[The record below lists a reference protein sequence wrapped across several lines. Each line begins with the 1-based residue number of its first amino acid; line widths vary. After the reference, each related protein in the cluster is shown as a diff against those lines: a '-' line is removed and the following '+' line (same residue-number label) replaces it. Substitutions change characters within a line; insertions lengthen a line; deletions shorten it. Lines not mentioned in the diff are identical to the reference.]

1 MKTLILADVHLKV
14 SDSGAKTRTE
24 FTRFLENIDPS
35 EFERIILLGDLF
47 DFWFEYKQVLF
58 SGYFEVLSALH
69 GLSKAGVKLDLV
81 CGNHDFWA
89 GRFLRDHLDISIH
102 PDKFT
107 DPAEKE
113 SAQEDFTNLNTA
125 HDILR
130 DPKRRL
136 QHLLT
141 LERGKK
147 PAEVHDIL
155 PETADLFIEVGQ
167 LLKPVDT
174 FLAEREKQSSTLL
187 KAQSYA
193 VALNWLEKVNTLQ
206 QTIAHHLQQLDTQA
220 KALNSNWNY
229 ASIENLFH
237 QYSYLQK
244 WQAQLNDRAVRLGL

>member
-107 DPAEKE
+107 LVLGTQKILCVHGDGINPRDWPYRAYKRFARFPLVVSAFRLIHPDWAMRIAQGVSHSSRKLRTPKDPADSE
-113 SAQEDFTNLNTA
+113 
-125 HDILR
+125 
-130 DPKRRL
+130 
-136 QHLLT
+136 
-141 LERGKK
+141 
-147 PAEVHDIL
+147 EVQAIR
-155 PETADLFIEVGQ
+155 AY
-167 LLKPVDT
+167 
-174 FLAEREKQSSTLL
+174 AERELEKDDVDVVICGHSHHPEECELGGGLYINTGD
-187 KAQSYA
+187 
-193 VALNWLEKVNTLQ
+193 WLEKRT
-206 QTIAHHLQQLDTQA
+206 
-220 KALNSNWNY
+220 
-229 ASIENLFH
+229 
-237 QYSYLQK
+237 YLV
-244 WQAQLNDRAVRLGL
+244 WQEDSGFTRCCHEDEE